1 MINVGIKKVALQD
14 LEALQ
19 KISKQTFQESFAEEN
34 TAENMAKYLEE
45 GFSAEKLGK
54 EILEPNSAFYVVTV
68 GKELLAYLKINL
80 GNAQTELKEIDGL
93 EIERIY
99 VLKAHQ
105 GKGIGNLLFEK
116 AMAIAKENKLRYIW
130 LGVWEKNT
138 GAIEF
143 YKQKGMEIS
152 DSHVFRL
159 GDEEQLDYLMRLPLR
174 LSD

>member
-1 MINVGIKKVALQD
+1 MINVEIKKIALQD
-14 LEALQ
+14 LDALQ
-19 KISKQTFQESFAEEN
+19 KISKETFQESFAAEN
-34 TAENMAKYLEE
+34 TAENMAKYVEE

-54 EILEPNSAFYVVTV
+54 EILEQNSAFYVVTV
-68 GKELLAYLKINL
+68 GKELLGYLKINL
-80 GNAQTELKEIDGL
+80 GNAQTELKEVDGL

-99 VLKAHQ
+99 VLRAQQ

-143 YKQKGMEIS
+143 YKQKGMEIF

>member
-54 EILEPNSAFYVVTV
+54 EILEPNSVFYVVTV

-138 GAIEF
+138 GAIVF
-143 YKQKGMEIS
+143 YKQKGMEIF

>member
-105 GKGIGNLLFEK
+105 GKGIGTKLLQIAEQNLGRPMTLKAAMDNPKSFSFYEK
-116 AMAIAKENKLRYIW
+116 YGWRQVSIHEDLNEPYI
-130 LGVWEKNT
+130 LYRKN
-138 GAIEF
+138 
-143 YKQKGMEIS
+143 
-152 DSHVFRL
+152 
-159 GDEEQLDYLMRLPLR
+159 
-174 LSD
+174 

>member
-1 MINVGIKKVALQD
+1 VDGTERLPVRGPCGEH
-14 LEALQ
+14 EARLR
-19 KISKQTFQESFAEEN
+19 
-34 TAENMAKYLEE
+34 
-45 GFSAEKLGK
+45 
-54 EILEPNSAFYVVTV
+54 
-68 GKELLAYLKINL
+68 
-80 GNAQTELKEIDGL
+80 AQ
-93 EIERIY
+93 
-99 VLKAHQ
+99 Q

-143 YKQKGMEIS
+143 YKQKGMEIF
-152 DSHVFRL
+152 DSHEFRL